1 MSFHILNGD
10 SLAQTFAQSNIP
22 GHRIICRECLI
33 DGPAQAADLDNFWAI
48 RANFIAQG
56 YGEAREKYYD
66 KVVKEL
72 DQIQRLPEEAEI
84 NLWFE
89 DDLFCQSNMWFMLA
103 LLVNASPQLKIY
115 RVFPTEPAQDHWR
128 GFGEA
133 DVASLEQAYAQ
144 RVQFH
149 QTDLE
154 LGLALWEAFRSKDLK
169 QLQVLSHQ
177 PSACF
182 NRLPEVVQAHIDRF
196 ATNGQLGR
204 PERLIAEILKD
215 NPEDFNSIFKAFG
228 QKAGVYGFGDVQV
241 KVMYERVKGMG
252 ELI

>member
-33 DGPAQAADLDNFWAI
+33 DGPAQAADLDNFWSI

-89 DDLFCQSNMWFMLA
+89 DDLFCQSNLWFMLA

-115 RVFPTEPAQDHWR
+115 RVFPIEPPQDHWR

-133 DVASLEQAYAQ
+133 DAASLEQAYAQ

-154 LGLALWEAFRSKDLK
+154 LGLALWEAFRSKDLT
-169 QLQVLSHQ
+169 QLQTLSRQ

-182 NRLPEVVQAHIDRF
+182 NRLPEVVQAHVDRF
-196 ATNGQLGR
+196 APQGQLGR
-204 PERLIAEILKD
+204 PERLIMEILLD
-215 NPEDFNSIFKAFG
+215 NPGDFNAVFAAFG

-241 KVMYERVKGMG
+241 KVMYERVLGME